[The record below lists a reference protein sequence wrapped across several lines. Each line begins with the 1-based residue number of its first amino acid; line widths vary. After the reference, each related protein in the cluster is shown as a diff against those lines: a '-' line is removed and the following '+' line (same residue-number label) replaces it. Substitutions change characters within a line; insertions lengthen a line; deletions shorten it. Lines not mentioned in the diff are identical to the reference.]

1 MNSTPRTAPD
11 CVGAVPGDVVQ
22 GLAQADEM
30 IRNVML
36 LALNQNTFVP
46 ILRRCRPLPN
56 VRGHPVRVE
65 PEPANVVAIAV
76 ASPRLKAFTYL
87 RTAAIG
93 SSAIAFTTAPDAP
106 LPIRARGP
114 LQIALQPGAKTQEGT
129 EMSLRNRLSAA
140 AGTWPSM
147 T

>member
-1 MNSTPRTAPD
+1 
-11 CVGAVPGDVVQ
+11 
-22 GLAQADEM
+22 M

-56 VRGHPVRVE
+56 VRGHPVQDRTRAGE
-65 PEPANVVAIAV
+65 CRAIAV

-87 RTAAIG
+87 RTFG